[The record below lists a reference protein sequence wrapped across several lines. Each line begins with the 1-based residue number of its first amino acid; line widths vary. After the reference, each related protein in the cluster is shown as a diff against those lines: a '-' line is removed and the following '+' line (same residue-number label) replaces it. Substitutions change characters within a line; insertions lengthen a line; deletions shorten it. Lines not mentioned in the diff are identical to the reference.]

1 MLVPRFVMFSLK
13 SRVFPSRR
21 TLCTVHTAQVD
32 PSMISMGRAIGDR
45 ERDAGGDAFPCPP
58 PPLHARVR
66 LPDRCRGVEGVP
78 GLLQG
83 RGVCAILAPADI
95 AEPGTP
101 RRQPAPHLS
110 PPPTFSHSLF
120 STRKGLLTSC

>member
-1 MLVPRFVMFSLK
+1 MTFGHPPLLPFFPRESLWASLVDCLAMLVPRFVMFSLK

-66 LPDRCRGVEGVP
+66 LSPTDAEAWKGSLGCYRAVEFA
-78 GLLQG
+78 QS
-83 RGVCAILAPADI
+83 
-95 AEPGTP
+95 
-101 RRQPAPHLS
+101 S
-110 PPPTFSHSLF
+110 PY
-120 STRKGLLTSC
+120 LT